1 MQTLLSLYSW
11 FGIYKTCTLLA
22 SNPLMDAIPG
32 TRVNKTK
39 EGKYYVLRPDKRFY
53 TSYTG
58 PICKKDGKYYV
69 PFPPSTPENPPPLK

>member
-22 SNPLMDAIPG
+22 SNPLMDVIPG
-32 TRVNKTK
+32 TRVYKTK
-39 EGKYYVLRPDKRFY
+39 EGTYCVLKPDKRLY

>member
-1 MQTLLSLYSW
+1 
-11 FGIYKTCTLLA
+11 
-22 SNPLMDAIPG
+22 MDATPG

-69 PFPPSTPENPPPLK
+69 PFPPSTPENPTLK